1 MSATQG
7 RLTTKG
13 KRKYTRG
20 WEGAKYVKKATAKKV
35 RRDVKAAIRNNAGE
49 TTKSATK
56 GWAD

>member
-20 WEGAKYVKKATAKKV
+20 WSGAKYVKAQTARKA
-35 RRDVKAAIRNNAGE
+35 RRDVRAAIRDNEGE
-49 TTKSATK
+49 TTKPATK